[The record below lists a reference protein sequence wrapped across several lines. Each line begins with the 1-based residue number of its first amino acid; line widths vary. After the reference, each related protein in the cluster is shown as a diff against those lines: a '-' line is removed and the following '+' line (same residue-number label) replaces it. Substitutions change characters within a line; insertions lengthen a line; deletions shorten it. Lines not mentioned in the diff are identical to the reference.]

1 MIIKTGKTIDV
12 AGRFFVAGVLA
23 VAVTISLFSGSSY
36 AASGDAD
43 DDGVPD
49 SDDNCGYV
57 ANADQVDDV
66 SAFLLA
72 GSYNVQGN
80 AIYSSIW
87 APSDKS
93 KTRIF
98 VDDVLKTSGTD
109 YTWDSDGKVEF
120 ATTELFTS
128 DVWLV
133 VLGDA
138 DGEGD
143 KCSPNLGVDFDG
155 IPNKADNCPLAYN
168 PYQEDTWGT
177 SIGYACETTGSSPSE
192 IYQVW
197 AKMYEHANYTGV
209 EEVIRVNDV
218 LLTGNAIGNN
228 AMSSIRVG
236 PHTAVYVYT
245 LPNYGGTGEF
255 FCCDDSDFMDNA
267 VGHDTVSSIRMYS
280 TAPITVTKISTGID
294 FWSGTKGHVGLILTA
309 ELESLVASGSGGT
322 VTLQHDFVD
331 SVQSIT
337 VTYNGSGD
345 YVVSTTNLD
354 GSAGK
359 TAHFHYEGITE
370 TATASPTATVVA
382 TATATATPVPTAMP
396 QPLSS
401 GSYTVQSGD
410 YLFKIAALYGTSV
423 QALALANDITN
434 TDLIIVGQTLTIP

>member
-12 AGRFFVAGVLA
+12 AGRFLVAGVLA
-23 VAVTISLFSGSSY
+23 VAVTLSLFSGSSY

-66 SAFLLA
+66 SKFLLS
-72 GSYNVQGN
+72 GSYNEHGKAV
-80 AIYSSIW
+80 YTPLW

-120 ATTELFTS
+120 ITALS
-128 DVWLV
+128 GSVWLL

-155 IPNKADNCPLAYN
+155 IPDKADNCPLVYN

-177 SIGYACETTGSSPSE
+177 STGDACESVSAPSE

-245 LPNYGGTGEF
+245 LPNYGGTSEY
-255 FCCDDSDFMDNA
+255 FCCDDSDFMNNT

-345 YVVSTTNLD
+345 YVVSSTNLD
-354 GSAGK
+354 GSAGE
-359 TAHFHYEGITE
+359 TAHFHYEGIVE
-370 TATASPTATVVA
+370 TATATPTATMVA
-382 TATATATPVPTAMP
+382 VATATATPVHTATP
-396 QPLSS
+396 QPLPS

-410 YLFKIAALYGTSV
+410 HLFKIAALYGTSV
-423 QALALANDITN
+423 QALALANEIAN
-434 TDLIIVGQTLTIP
+434 TDLIFVGQTLTIP